1 MKLTPHKI
9 KFLLATFSFFLFQSV
24 LLAQALMEFDHPMI
38 DNTVSFFSGSYDTA
52 LLRKNNVESCVQ
64 HNTLFYFDSNGRL
77 IKSIFISYDSTRE
90 VQLYRYDDRGDLI
103 ETEARSPKFPK
114 PLITTS
120 HKTYTDGRLT
130 KDSSSSGYFCK
141 HIEYYEDG
149 SLRQELWFGLD
160 SRSNTSHRLY
170 RAFWFG
176 VDSLGRI
183 NRIIDRDYM
192 KSTDSAGQ
200 LLSNRTLFYNEK
212 NQLIREEEAVSRR
225 ENNQKTLFCPNAGSA
240 IFQYDE
246 KGRLVEI
253 NRSEGPSQK
262 IKYLTNGLIAEIET
276 KGKNCDGRPYHWLW
290 TYTYTYRK

>member
-1 MKLTPHKI
+1 
-9 KFLLATFSFFLFQSV
+9 
-24 LLAQALMEFDHPMI
+24 MEFDHPMI
-38 DNTVSFFSGSYDTA
+38 DNTVAFFSGSYDTA
-52 LLRKNNVESCVQ
+52 LLRKNNVESCLQ
-64 HNTLFYFDSNGRL
+64 HNTSFYFDSNGRL
-77 IKSIFISYDSTRE
+77 IKSIFISYDSTEE
-90 VQLYRYDDRGDLI
+90 VQLYRYDYRGDLI

-120 HKTYTDGRLT
+120 HKTYTDGRLA

-141 HIEYYEDG
+141 HFEYYEDG
-149 SLRQELWFGLD
+149 SLKQELLFGAD

-176 VDSLGRI
+176 IDSLGRI

-192 KSTDSAGQ
+192 NSTDSTGQ
-200 LLSNRTLFYNEK
+200 LLSNRALFYNER

-240 IFQYDE
+240 IFQYDDA
-246 KGRLVEI
+246 GRLVEI
-253 NRSEGPSQK
+253 IRTEGPSQK
-262 IKYLTNGLIAEIET
+262 IKYLSNGLIAEIET
-276 KGKNCDGRPYHWLW
+276 NGKNCNGRPYHWRW